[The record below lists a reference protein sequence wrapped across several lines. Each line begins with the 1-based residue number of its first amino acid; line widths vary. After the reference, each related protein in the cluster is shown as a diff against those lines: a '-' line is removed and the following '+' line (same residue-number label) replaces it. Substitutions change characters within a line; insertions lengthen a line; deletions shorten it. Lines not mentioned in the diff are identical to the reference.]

1 MSDVAA
7 PNTTAW
13 RPNARQEEFLA
24 AGEDEVLYGGAAG
37 GGKTDALVVDALG
50 LQQDAILVPEYR
62 GLLLRRTYDELREVL
77 DRMAAVYPMVVP
89 GAIYRSG
96 DRYWQFPSGARIEL
110 GYLDA
115 DADVYRYQSRQF
127 QWIGWEELA
136 QWPTGKPYAYLQTR
150 LRVPKNV
157 QITCYTRA
165 TCNPDG
171 PGARWIANHWGIKP
185 EGGPSL
191 RVERVDMLRDDG
203 STEQVV
209 MRRRFVP
216 ARLADN
222 PYLGSDYRAK
232 LMKLDEQTRAAL
244 LDGRWDEPRVDG
256 AIYFTQ
262 VAQARNEGRVTS
274 VPYDPTLRVDTCW
287 DLGIGDATA
296 IFFVQTA
303 GREVRLIDYY
313 EASGEGLPHYAS
325 VLDKRGYLYGK
336 HYAPHD
342 IQVREL
348 GSGRS
353 RIETAAKLGIKFEV
367 VPNIGLED
375 GIHATRML
383 FPRLWIDERKCE
395 PALLALQRY
404 RRSFN
409 ARLGEFTETPVHD
422 WSSHCA
428 DALRYLAVSH
438 KPARQPVAEE
448 RRVITIGTGRSD
460 ASNAWMGS

>member
-1 MSDVAA
+1 MAEALA
-7 PNTTAW
+7 PDTAAW

-37 GGKTDALVVDALG
+37 GGKTDALVIDALG
-50 LQQDAILVPEYR
+50 LQQDAILIPEYR

-77 DRMAAVYPMVVP
+77 DRMAAVYPTVAL
-89 GAIYRSG
+89 GATYRSG
-96 DRYWQFPSGARIEL
+96 DRYWQFQSGARIEL

-136 QWPTGKPYAYLQTR
+136 QWPTPKPYAYLQTR

-157 QITCYTRA
+157 PLTCYTRA

-191 RVERVDMLRDDG
+191 KVERVDMEREDG
-203 STEQVV
+203 TKEQVV

-232 LMKLDEQTRAAL
+232 LMKLDDQTRAAL

-262 VAQARNEGRVTS
+262 VSQARNEGRVTS
-274 VPYDPTLRVDTCW
+274 VPYDPTLRVDTVW

-296 IFFVQTA
+296 IFFVQTV

-313 EASGEGLPHYAS
+313 EASGEGLPHYAQ

-353 RIETAAKLGIKFEV
+353 RIETAATLGIRFEV
-367 VPNIGLED
+367 VPNIGVEE

-395 PALLALQRY
+395 AALLALQRY

-422 WSSHCA
+422 WCSHCA

-438 KPARQPVAEE
+438 KPARPPAAEE
-448 RRVITIGTGRSD
+448 RRVITVGSGSSS
-460 ASNAWMGS
+460 ASHNWMAS